1 MPWLDTECI
10 AFEGQRRIASG
21 RLQDVALATKPVV
34 DQWASSVSPP
44 SILIFDTAT
53 SEVID
58 LDWRGTLDDV
68 AHRLTVLGPVMDA
81 TTQPPDPGPGDESPA
96 SEPRGRGR
104 PKLGVQAREVTLLPR
119 HWEWLASQPG
129 GASVAL
135 RKLVEAARKS
145 SETADRVRR
154 SGAVAYKFMSTMASH
169 EPSFEEASR
178 ELFAANRPGF
188 QACIALWS
196 ADVQA
201 HLLDI
206 ARDAFLTTA
215 PPP

>member
-1 MPWLDTECI
+1 MSWLDTECI

-21 RLQDVALATKPVV
+21 RLQDVAIATKPVV

-44 SILIFDTAT
+44 PILIFETAT

-58 LDWRGTLDDV
+58 LDWRGTLNDV
-68 AHRLTVLGPVMDA
+68 VHRLKVLGPVMDA
-81 TTQPPDPGPGDESPA
+81 PAQPQPPLPDAEDGPN
-96 SEPRGRGR
+96 EPRGRGRGR

-119 HWEWLASQPG
+119 HWEWLATQPG

-169 EPSFEEASR
+169 EASFEEASR
-178 ELFAANRPGF
+178 ALFAGNLIGF
-188 QACIALWS
+188 QACIARWS
-196 ADVQA
+196 TDVQA
-201 HLLDI
+201 HLMVI
-206 ARDAFLTTA
+206 ARDAFLT
-215 PPP
+215 PEQ

>member
-21 RLQDVALATKPVV
+21 RLQDVAVATKPVV

-44 SILIFDTAT
+44 PILIFETAS
-53 SEVID
+53 SEVMD

-68 AHRLTVLGPVMDA
+68 LHRLTVLGPVMDA
-81 TTQPPDPGPGDESPA
+81 SRQPQISEPDDEPA
-96 SEPRGRGR
+96 ADEPRGRGR

-119 HWEWLASQPG
+119 HWEWLATQPG

-145 SETADRVRR
+145 GEAADRVRR
-154 SGAVAYKFMSTMASH
+154 SGAVAFKFMSTMASH
-169 EPSFEEASR
+169 EASFEEACR
-178 ELFAANRPGF
+178 ALFAANLMGF
-188 QACIALWS
+188 RACIALWS
-196 ADVQA
+196 VDVQA
-201 HLLDI
+201 HLMDI
-206 ARDAFLTTA
+206 ARDAFLTSEH
-215 PPP
+215 